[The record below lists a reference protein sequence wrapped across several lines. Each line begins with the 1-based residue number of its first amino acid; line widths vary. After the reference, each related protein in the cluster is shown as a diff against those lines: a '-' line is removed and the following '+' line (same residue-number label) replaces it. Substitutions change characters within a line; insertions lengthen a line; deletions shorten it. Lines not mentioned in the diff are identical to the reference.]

1 MCDDYEKDYL
11 RTINSLY
18 NKISGDFF
26 TRIDEYSMLT
36 RGLIENR
43 ESMEELGVYLQ
54 ATVDELSERLKELN
68 NMIWEETQTN
78 D

>member
-1 MCDDYEKDYL
+1 
-11 RTINSLY
+11 
-18 NKISGDFF
+18 
-26 TRIDEYSMLT
+26 MLT